1 MRIKTSMTF
10 LRSCISFVLLTA
22 ASIGCK
28 VEPDS
33 SQMKD
38 FLKTDAEEYFI
49 LDSTIMGIS
58 TIASHLSVPWEITWG
73 PDGWIWYTEIDGRI
87 SKVNPAN
94 GETKVLME
102 LENVYTRTTPGL
114 MGMAIHPAQD
124 RFPYLFLTYTK
135 QNEDETI
142 VLNIMRYTIADDQL
156 LEPKLLLEVPGARGH
171 NGARVKVGTDG
182 KIYLSTGEASKAET
196 SQDVSEWGGK
206 VLRINLDGTIP
217 ADNPFPDN
225 PVWAWG
231 LRNPQGLVQTE
242 EGTIYVSDHGD
253 ATDDEI
259 NLIKKRGNYG
269 WPDVWGFC
277 DTEEEKEYC
286 ADSVIV
292 EPMRA
297 WTPTIAPAGIDY
309 YSAKSIPEWENTI
322 LLTALKGSSLRVL
335 HLDPNGITIEAETI
349 LFDGKFGRLRDVC
362 ISPAGDVYIA
372 TSNQD
377 WNPTGTPQAND
388 DRIIRLFNLEDMDI
402 PDSISEYRYR
412 RNIEADNEAIELSGE
427 MIYQD
432 YCSSC
437 HQSDG
442 TGATGIFPPLSG
454 TNTVLGDKENLIR
467 NVLEGVSGPI
477 EVDGVEYN
485 EHMPSFAFLSDE
497 EVAKA
502 LSYIR
507 TNFGNNAGEISA
519 EEVMAVRE
527 KAD

>member
-1 MRIKTSMTF
+1 MAF
-10 LRSCISFVLLTA
+10 LRSCIPFVLLA
-22 ASIGCK
+22 AVGIGCK
-28 VEPDS
+28 VDTDLSHE
-33 SQMKD
+33 KD
-38 FLKTDAEEYFI
+38 FLKTEPEEYFI

-73 PDGWIWYTEIDGRI
+73 PDGWIWYTEIEGRI

-94 GETKVLME
+94 GEIKILTE

-114 MGMAIHPAQD
+114 MGMAIHPDQN
-124 RFPYLFLTYTK
+124 RFPYLFLTYTEQK
-135 QNEDETI
+135 EDETI
-142 VLNIMRYTIADDQL
+142 VLNVMRYTVNGDQL
-156 LEPKLLLEVPGARGH
+156 TEPKLLLEVPGARGH

-206 VLRINLDGTIP
+206 VLRINADGTIP
-217 ADNPFPDN
+217 PDNPFSDN

-259 NLIKKRGNYG
+259 NLIEKRGNYG
-269 WPDVWGFC
+269 WPDVWGYC
-277 DTEEEKEYC
+277 DTEKERKYC

-292 EPMRA
+292 EPLRA

-309 YSAKSIPEWENTI
+309 YSAKSIPEWKNTI
-322 LLTALKGSSLRVL
+322 LLTALKGSSLRILYV
-335 HLDPNGITIEAETI
+335 DAEGTAIERETV

-372 TSNQD
+372 ISNQD

-388 DRIIRLFNLEDMDI
+388 DRIIRLFNLGDMDI
-402 PDSISEYRYR
+402 PDSIPEYKYK
-412 RNIEADNEAIELSGE
+412 RNIGANNEAVELSGE

-437 HQSDG
+437 HKSDG
-442 TGATGIFPPLSG
+442 TGITGIFPPLSG
-454 TNTVLGDKENLIR
+454 TNTVLGDKENLVK
-467 NVLEGVSGPI
+467 NVLEGVSGLI
-477 EVDGVEYN
+477 EVNGVEYN

-497 EVAKA
+497 EVAKT

-507 TNFGNNAGEISA
+507 TNFGNDAGMISA
-519 EEVMAVRE
+519 EEV
-527 KAD
+527 KGI